1 MRQLFVCYFE
11 KFLKANN
18 TGYNFYIWLFL
29 RCESDRANNSRGYTE
44 IVLVKTQIEVLNK
57 LWGVVWILNA
67 EATVVVIPFIDL
79 LWTSPERL
87 RLGVLP
93 SFGHYQ
99 QSDIY
104 SLAIVMHELFE
115 RNGPFGVETIQIQ
128 PYGEYLNKSENL
140 MAKTLFRLF

>member
-1 MRQLFVCYFE
+1 MEVV
-11 KFLKANN
+11 KK
-18 TGYNFYIWLFL
+18 L
-29 RCESDRANNSRGYTE
+29 R
-44 IVLVKTQIEVLNK
+44 
-57 LWGVVWILNA
+57 GVVWFLNA
-67 EATVVVIPFIDL
+67 ESTLVVIPFADL

-87 RLGVLP
+87 RLRVLP

-128 PYGEYLNKSENL
+128 PYGEYLNKSTAEDL
-140 MAKTLFRLF
+140 MAKAIFRLF